1 VYNLKKSRL
10 FFHVK
15 KAKDKGNRAEDESG
29 IEDSSDT
36 EAAETKS
43 KHTSRQIFSSQK
55 EGSLA
60 RYLCQASAMNFGL
73 TYNNARSFAF
83 QYAQFLKKDIH

>member
-43 KHTSRQIFSSQK
+43 KHASRQIFSSQK
-55 EGSLA
+55 EGSL
-60 RYLCQASAMNFGL
+60 GL